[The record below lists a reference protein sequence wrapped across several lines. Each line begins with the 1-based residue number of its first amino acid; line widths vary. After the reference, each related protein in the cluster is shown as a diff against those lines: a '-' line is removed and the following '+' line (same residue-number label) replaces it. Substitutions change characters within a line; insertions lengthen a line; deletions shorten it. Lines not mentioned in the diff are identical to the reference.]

1 VNSTDRA
8 ELITKCARGIGAF
21 SHVFFPKTVK
31 QKSPGF
37 HEEIAA
43 TIENPNNRYVSIEVF
58 RGGAKT
64 TLLRL
69 LAAKRAAY
77 AISSLVLYVSETAA
91 HSGRSLSWMRK
102 QVEYNTLYSSVF
114 GLQRGDK
121 WTDEWIEIIHAE
133 TGHRINIVAVGITG
147 QTRGLNIDDARPDLI
162 IVDDP
167 CDEENTATPEARKKI
182 GDLFFGSLMNSL
194 VPRSECPDAT
204 MVLLQTPLAR
214 GDLITECR
222 DNPQF
227 KHIRY
232 SQITDDNRSAWPE
245 RWTYRELLQEK
256 QHFIA
261 SGRLGLWLRERECK
275 LVSDELSQFPADA
288 LQYWDVL
295 PEDFVCVISIDP
307 VPPPSERQIAV
318 GLRDKDYEAISV
330 VGKYR
335 GDFFLC
341 EYVVNRG
348 HDPDWTIA
356 KFFELV
362 YRWNP
367 IKVVVET
374 VAYQQT
380 LRWLLEKAMR
390 ERQKWVPVVSSQ
402 TSRNSLVDQSRR
414 VQKKLYRI
422 VDGIGYAIAKRNLY
436 VHKTHTE
443 FIEQYQA
450 YPDVEHDDLIESVA
464 NAIPELVQM
473 GNVYEGE
480 YSLLEEDI
488 PDLEFAVSCP

>member
-1 VNSTDRA
+1 MNPQERT
-8 ELITKCARGIGAF
+8 ELITGCARGIGAF
-21 SHVFFPKTVK
+21 SRVFFPKTVK
-31 QKSPGF
+31 QKSPLF
-37 HEEIAA
+37 HEEIAL
-43 TIENPNNRYVSIEVF
+43 TVENPENRFVSVEVF

-69 LAAKRAAY
+69 LAAKRVSY
-77 AISSLVLYVSETAA
+77 AISSLILYVSETMS
-91 HSGRSLSWMRK
+91 HSGRSLSWLRK
-102 QVEYNTLYSSVF
+102 QIEYNTLWAQVY
-114 GLQRGDK
+114 GLRRGDK
-121 WTDEWIEIIHAE
+121 WSDEWIEIIHTE
-133 TGHRINIVAVGITG
+133 TGHRTNIVSVGITG

-162 IVDDP
+162 VVDDP
-167 CDEENTATPEARKKI
+167 CDEENTATPEARKKT
-182 GDLFFGSLMNSL
+182 GDLFFGSLYNSL
-194 VPRSECPDAT
+194 APRSECPDAT

-222 DNPQF
+222 DHTQF

-232 SQITDDNRSAWPE
+232 PQITDDGRSAWEE
-245 RWTYRELLQEK
+245 RWSYKELLEEK
-256 QHFIA
+256 AEFVK
-261 SGRLGLWLRERECK
+261 SGRLPIWLRERECK
-275 LVSDELSQFPADA
+275 LVSDELSQFPRNA

-295 PEDFVCVISIDP
+295 PEGMVTVISIDP
-307 VPPPSERQIAV
+307 VPPPTERQISI

-341 EYVVNRG
+341 DYAINRG

-362 YRWNP
+362 WRWQP
-367 IKVVVET
+367 MKVVVET

-390 ERQKWVPVVSSQ
+390 EQQKWIPV
-402 TSRNSLVDQSRR
+402 TSAATTRTALLDQRKL
-414 VQKKLYRI
+414 QKKLYRI
-422 VDGIGYAIAKRNLY
+422 VDGIGYAISKRNLY
-436 VHKTHTE
+436 CHASHHE
-443 FIEQYQA
+443 FIEQYSA

-473 GNVYEGE
+473 GNIFEGDYEVI
-480 YSLLEEDI
+480 EEDI
-488 PDLEFAVSCP
+488 PALEFATGCP